1 MDGQFPGS
9 GDLQK
14 KLGEKRV
21 SRAYEGISPSWRD
34 AVD

>member
-21 SRAYEGISPSWRD
+21 SGAYEGICPSWWD
-34 AVD
+34 IFD